1 MFLPCLAYPS
11 SCPLI
16 SSLVK
21 IQQVFLCGLV
31 AIRLQWNTRNVFLMY
46 KNIKASV
53 THSPGILEMILKET
67 FPGEQ

>member
-1 MFLPCLAYPS
+1 MEHKKC
-11 SCPLI
+11 I
-16 SSLVK
+16 
-21 IQQVFLCGLV
+21 
-31 AIRLQWNTRNVFLMY
+31 LMY